1 MRSVFSDWTED
12 DVKKYYSR
20 INKTIPKNKF
30 NIKDDKLFTEN
41 KKSKYGANRVEIDN
55 VEFDSKRESERYL
68 ELKKLEKLGII
79 KELRLQVEFELQPK
93 FVLERTNY

>member
-1 MRSVFSDWTED
+1 MFA
-12 DVKKYYSR
+12 
-20 INKTIPKNKF
+20 
-30 NIKDDKLFTEN
+30 EN
-41 KKSKYGANRVEIDN
+41 KKSKYGADRVEIDN

-68 ELKKLEKLGII
+68 ELKQLEKLGII